1 MKISSFEI
9 IKNLGQGGYGNV
21 YLAKYSDDSCD
32 NVANNQLVALKVI
45 NKKNNK
51 SIMKEIEVSSWIW
64 L

>member
-21 YLAKYSDDSCD
+21 YLAKCSDDSCD

-51 SIMKEIEVSSWIW
+51 SIMKEIEVSS
-64 L
+64 